1 MAQRH
6 LYILRHGQTDYNL
19 NRKIQGRGINAPL
32 NETGRWQASQ
42 VAEVLREK
50 PIERL
55 YSSGMDRAI
64 QTANIIGEVKGLD
77 NSPHKELDEMDFG
90 RLEGLDYNDDQVELQ
105 WLIQEWSKGNGQART
120 TGGESA
126 IEVFERANTKFQE
139 LLAGADPDESL
150 AFVLHGR
157 LIRILMSQWMGLGYE
172 GMSLFAHHNACIN
185 YLKWAPEPVD
195 EGQDGAEKNDFT
207 QPNEAWH
214 GEIQPSEARHGE
226 IQPGEAPEGIPSQIY
241 SDAFGHFEVVFL
253 NEHAHAIP
261 PEDGGS
267 SEARR

>member
-19 NRKIQGRGINAPL
+19 NHKIQGRGINAPL
-32 NETGRWQASQ
+32 NDTGRWQATR
-42 VAEVLREK
+42 VAEVLRKK
-50 PIERL
+50 PLERL

-64 QTANIIGEVKGLD
+64 QTAEAIEEVKGLQ
-77 NSPHKELDEMDFG
+77 NSPFTELDEMDFG

-105 WLIQEWSKGNGQART
+105 WMLQEWSKGNGEARA

-139 LLAGADPDESL
+139 LLASAGPDESL

-172 GMSLFAHHNACIN
+172 GMSRFAHHNACIN
-185 YLKWAPEPVD
+185 YLKWAPEPVLGT
-195 EGQDGAEKNDFT
+195 GQDDE
-207 QPNEAWH
+207 E
-214 GEIQPSEARHGE
+214 
-226 IQPGEAPEGIPSQIY
+226 QPGEAQPGVPSQIY
-241 SDAFGHFEVVFL
+241 DEAFGHFEVVFL
-253 NEHAHAIP
+253 NEHTHAIP
-261 PEDGGS
+261 SEDGIIR
-267 SEARR
+267 EVRP

>member
-19 NRKIQGRGINAPL
+19 NHKIQGRGINAPL
-32 NETGRWQASQ
+32 NDTGRWQATR
-42 VAEVLREK
+42 VAEVLRKK
-50 PIERL
+50 PLERL

-64 QTANIIGEVKGLD
+64 QTAEAIEEVKGLQ
-77 NSPHKELDEMDFG
+77 NSPFTELDEMDFG

-105 WLIQEWSKGNGQART
+105 WMLQEWSKGNGEVRA

-139 LLAGADPDESL
+139 LLASAGPDESL

-172 GMSLFAHHNACIN
+172 GMSRFAHHNACIN
-185 YLKWAPEPVD
+185 YLKWAPEPVLGT
-195 EGQDGAEKNDFT
+195 GQDDE
-207 QPNEAWH
+207 E
-214 GEIQPSEARHGE
+214 
-226 IQPGEAPEGIPSQIY
+226 QPGEAQQGERLPGEAQPGVPSQIY
-241 SDAFGHFEVVFL
+241 DEAFGHFEVVFL
-253 NEHAHAIP
+253 NEHTHAIP
-261 PEDGGS
+261 PEDGIIR
-267 SEARR
+267 EAHP

>member
-32 NETGRWQASQ
+32 NETGRWQASR

-50 PIERL
+50 PLERL

-64 QTANIIGEVKGLD
+64 QTADVIAQVIGLQ
-77 NSPHKELDEMDFG
+77 NTPYSELDEMDFG
-90 RLEGLDYNDDQVELQ
+90 RLEGLDYNDEQVELQ
-105 WLIQEWSKGNGQART
+105 WMLQEWSKGNGDARA

-126 IEVFERANTKFQE
+126 VEVFERANTKFQE
-139 LLAGADPDESL
+139 LLASAGPNESL

-172 GMSLFAHHNACIN
+172 GMSQFAHHNACIN
-185 YLKWAPEPVD
+185 YLKWAP
-195 EGQDGAEKNDFT
+195 
-207 QPNEAWH
+207 QPAQESTFQQPESQPPESQQF
-214 GEIQPSEARHGE
+214 EIQQSESQSGV
-226 IQPGEAPEGIPSQIY
+226 PSQIY
-241 SDAFGHFEVVFL
+241 NEAFGHFEVVFL
-253 NEHAHAIP
+253 NEHTHAIP
-261 PEDGGS
+261 PEDGS
-267 SEARR
+267 IAEETS

>member
-32 NETGRWQASQ
+32 NDTGRWQASR

-50 PIERL
+50 PLERL

-64 QTANIIGEVKGLD
+64 QTAEVIAEVKGLQ
-77 NSPHKELDEMDFG
+77 NTPYTELDEMDFG
-90 RLEGLDYNDDQVELQ
+90 RLEGLDYNDEQVELQ
-105 WLIQEWSKGNGQART
+105 WMLQEWSKGNGDARA

-126 IEVFERANTKFQE
+126 VEVFERANTKFQE
-139 LLAGADPDESL
+139 LLASAGPNESL

-157 LIRILMSQWMGLGYE
+157 LIRILMSQWMSLGYE
-172 GMSLFAHHNACIN
+172 GMSRFAHHNACIN
-185 YLKWAPEPVD
+185 YLKWAP
-195 EGQDGAEKNDFT
+195 
-207 QPNEAWH
+207 QPAQ
-214 GEIQPSEARHGE
+214 QPASHPPESQQSE
-226 IQPGEAPEGIPSQIY
+226 IQPGVPSQIY
-241 SDAFGHFEVVFL
+241 HEAFGHFEVVFL

-261 PEDGGS
+261 PEDGS
-267 SEARR
+267 LAEETS